1 MPTDMTPEEFEHEQ
15 ASASGGTDVSFQDDE
30 DFGQLRLSDGL
41 YQRERASMAPYRIV
55 RICNSCDHGAG
66 DFGEWLADDEDPA
79 DFGQDN

>member
-1 MPTDMTPEEFEHEQ
+1 MPTDMTAEEFELEQ

-30 DFGQLRLSDGL
+30 DSDKYVTATAYTNANG
-41 YQRERASMAPYRIV
+41 RAWRHIESSGF
-55 RICNSCDHGAG
+55 NSCYDGAG